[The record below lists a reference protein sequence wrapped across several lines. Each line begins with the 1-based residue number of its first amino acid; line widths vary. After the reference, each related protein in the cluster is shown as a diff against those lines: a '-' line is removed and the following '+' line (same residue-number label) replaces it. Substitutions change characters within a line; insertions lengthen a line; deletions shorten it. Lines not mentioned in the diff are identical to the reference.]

1 MSLIGCVDT
10 LIETCISGWAADQ
23 TDLERQ
29 VFVDVFVNSV
39 LVATLRAAVFRE
51 DLRQAG
57 IGDGGKGFR
66 FDPSPYLRSGRNE
79 VQVRHAGVD
88 LPIERGQGRLSGVHA
103 RNPAGAEEHFVAA
116 LQAYYEFSP
125 EHRICEIAPGEGQL
139 LRVILEWQ
147 LPFRKYTGVELSA
160 ERVAKLR
167 ESFKRQGVEFL
178 QGEGATVCL
187 PEKADLILSAAC
199 PCDSGVLRN
208 LVEHNTTRPAYLA
221 LEFNDGD
228 DSAGLIRQTFE
239 ECNVPAV
246 RLDCIPS
253 GRSGERRLFVFAEV
267 GAASGAELPPVL
279 AHIHVPK
286 CAGTSFRVLLER
298 HFGPRH
304 SRLYVD
310 DTYFAYSGDAIRNR
324 LLQDPEIRALSS
336 HHVRTF
342 PRWLAG
348 REMFYVTFLRDPV
361 EQFVSYM
368 THIQKHFSGIA
379 SKSLLEAVPP
389 DAPHLS
395 LREFA
400 RWLLT
405 QNRDIPFRENHNVN
419 FFARHSS
426 PAAPDRLEA
435 AESALSGLFFV
446 GITERMEESVRKLQA
461 LAQAAGLDFPT
472 GPISTEN
479 TSSEFRDD
487 LSWINPADE
496 VGSML
501 LRSVDLDRQL
511 YDWAVARLDEEF
523 WAGHSPRKRLELSA
537 GLA

>member
-1 MSLIGCVDT
+1 MNLIGCVDT
-10 LIETCISGWAADQ
+10 LIETCVSGWAADQ
-23 TDLERQ
+23 SDLTRQ
-29 VFVDVFVNSV
+29 VFVDVFVNST
-39 LVATLRAAVFRE
+39 LVATLRAGVFRE

-57 IGDGGKGFR
+57 IGDGCKAFR

-88 LPIERGQGRLSGVHA
+88 LLVGRGQGRLSGGHD
-103 RNPAGAEEHFVAA
+103 RNPALAEDHFVAA
-116 LQAYYEFSP
+116 LQAYYEFRP
-125 EHRICEIAPGEGQL
+125 EHRICEIGPGEGRL
-139 LRVILEWQ
+139 LRVILERQ
-147 LPFRKYTGVELSA
+147 LPFRKYTGVESSA

-167 ESFKRQGVEFL
+167 GRFKQQGVEFL
-178 QGEGATVCL
+178 QGDGATVCL
-187 PEKADLILSAAC
+187 PEKADLIVTTAC
-199 PCDSGVLRN
+199 AHAGGVLKN
-208 LVEHNTTRPAYLA
+208 LVERNTSRPGYLA
-221 LEFNDGD
+221 IEFTHGD
-228 DSAGLIRQTFE
+228 EPAGAIRQTFQ
-239 ECNVPAV
+239 ECGVPAV
-246 RLDCIPS
+246 MFDSIPS
-253 GRSGERRLFVFAEV
+253 GRDGERRLFAFAELD
-267 GAASGAELPPVL
+267 GASRAESPPVL

-298 HFGPRH
+298 HFGPKH

-310 DTYFAYSGDAIRNR
+310 DTYFAYSQDAVRNC
-324 LLQDPEIRALSS
+324 LLQDPEIRAFSS

-368 THIQKHFSGIA
+368 THIQKHFSGIT

-389 DAPHLS
+389 DAPRLS

-400 RWLLT
+400 RWLLA

-435 AESALSGLFFV
+435 AESALSGFFFV
-446 GITERMEESVRKLQA
+446 GITERMDESVRKLQA
-461 LAQAAGLDFPT
+461 LAQAAGLDFPP
-472 GPISTEN
+472 GPIPTEN

-487 LSWINPADE
+487 LGWINPADE
-496 VGSML
+496 VGFML

-511 YDWAVARLDEEF
+511 YDWAGARLDEDF